1 MIRSSVMKKL
11 KSNVYA
17 RGPSPLRKR
26 AFPNNGK
33 YINTL
38 HVVIIIH
45 SIWGFNGQQ
54 SHEYWQHENWT
65 SFFWILKIL
74 ALPAPFFFYRLI
86 IKIKTET
93 FQLDFFF
100 AVAAEEIN
108 SPLLY
113 VGISL
118 FELVVAG
125 LALTYSNLLV
135 RVFK

>member
-1 MIRSSVMKKL
+1 MNIKDFSA
-11 KSNVYA
+11 A
-17 RGPSPLRKR
+17 RT
-26 AFPNNGK
+26 
-33 YINTL
+33 I
-38 HVVIIIH
+38 
-45 SIWGFNGQQ
+45 
-54 SHEYWQHENWT
+54 
-65 SFFWILKIL
+65 
-74 ALPAPFFFYRLI
+74 FFYRLI